1 MCLTR
6 DDSIFSYGYL
16 QTTSIHQA
24 SSKKFRPS
32 QPLAAILAP
41 ATDFKKKRNPWLDS
55 QRWVSSTKKGEQLE
69 EVQVSSLLL
78 IGPKN

>member
-41 ATDFKKKRNPWLDS
+41 ATDLKKKRNPWLDS

-69 EVQVSSLLL
+69 EVQVSSSLL